1 MGEIA
6 DNNQDTRLSLEDRLT
21 LLAEL
26 LLEIIMEKE
35 IGIEND

>member
-1 MGEIA
+1 MDKIVSS
-6 DNNQDTRLSLEDRLT
+6 NQDTKLSLEDRLT

-26 LLEIIMEKE
+26 LLEIIIEE